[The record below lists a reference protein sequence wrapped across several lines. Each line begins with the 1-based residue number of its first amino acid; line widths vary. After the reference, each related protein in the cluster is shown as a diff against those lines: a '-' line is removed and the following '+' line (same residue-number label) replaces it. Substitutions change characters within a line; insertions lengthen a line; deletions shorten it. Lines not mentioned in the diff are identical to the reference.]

1 MKKYIILIIVFF
13 IGSFIL
19 LTLKEEKTN
28 KKIETKIEETEEA
41 KAIFISYIDY
51 QVLKDKDE
59 TLGKSIIDE
68 MINNVATSNFNTI
81 ILQVRPFADAIY
93 NSKYFPPSKVIMDS
107 ALPFDILKYFIEK
120 THEKNIKIYAW
131 LNPYRISLD
140 KEFKIDEKT
149 YYYKWLNTNKIS
161 ISDDGIYFNPASDEV
176 SKLILDGVEELTY
189 NYDIDGIIYDDYFY
203 PNKEIDLTSFKEYQK
218 SGGTSSIEDYRK
230 NIITTLIKDTYN
242 KIKSIKEYV
251 LFGIS
256 PSGNIENNLNEEYL
270 DIEKLLSKEDTMD
283 FIMPQ
288 LYYGLK
294 NEHKP
299 FIDTLNAWDLLDKKK
314 IKIIPTL
321 ALYKVGQEDKYAGSG
336 INEWVEE
343 KNIILK
349 EAILSKTIENYGGY
363 AIYRYNNMYEQT
375 ENNLLKEERNSLN
388 KLLSSN

>member
-28 KKIETKIEETEEA
+28 KKIETKTEEA
-41 KAIFISYIDY
+41 EEVKAIFISYIDY

-120 THEKNIKIYAW
+120 THKKNIKIYAW

-299 FIDTLNAWDLLDKKK
+299 FIDTLKAWDLLDKNK